1 MVVARKESWSRSAR
15 PPSLGA
21 VPDDGLVGEQG
32 IAELRV
38 LLAAVEAYR
47 SAVVEGIRA
56 AREVLAAGDLR
67 DVAADL
73 RDEEASKREQGRDLA
88 DLLDVTTEYGVDWPE
103 RRAATLD
110 RERAK
115 QDRIAARLDRWML
128 ADQIRRLVQAG
139 GKGVRQDAVLSL
151 PDGPPERRKPATRRR
166 VRSTSTQRVSATTA
180 GHMQLTGSVW
190 VDGVKEPVDLDVASW
205 EEAVARLN
213 QRYGPDSRYV
223 LSTDV
228 AVADR

>member
-1 MVVARKESWSRSAR
+1 MVVARKEGWSRSAR
-15 PPSLGA
+15 RPDLGA
-21 VPDDGLVGEQG
+21 VPDDGPTGNQG
-32 IAELRV
+32 ISELRE

-47 SAVVEGIRA
+47 SAVAEGIRA

-67 DVAADL
+67 DASADV
-73 RDEEASKREQGRDLA
+73 RDVEATQREHGRDLA
-88 DLLDVTTEYGVDWPE
+88 ELLDVTTEYGVDWPE

-139 GKGVRQDAVLSL
+139 GKGVRQEAVLSL
-151 PDGPPERRKPATRRR
+151 PDGPVRIEEPATRRR
-166 VRSTSTQRVSATTA
+166 VRGRISLQVEATTLRQ
-180 GHMQLTGSVW
+180 MQLTGAVW
-190 VDGVKEPVDLDVASW
+190 VDGVEQPINLDVASW

-213 QRYGPDSRYV
+213 QRYGPDSQYV

-228 AVADR
+228 AVARP